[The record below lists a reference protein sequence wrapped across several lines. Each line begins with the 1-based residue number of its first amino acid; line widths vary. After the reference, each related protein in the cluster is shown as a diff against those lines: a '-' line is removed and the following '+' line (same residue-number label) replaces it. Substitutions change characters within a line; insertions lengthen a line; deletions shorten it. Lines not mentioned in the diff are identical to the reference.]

1 MPRER
6 VPMRRIQEILRLRYE
21 KHLSFSQ
28 IGRAC
33 GISKTAAQTCVR
45 RAQAAGFSWP
55 LPEGL
60 DDIGLE
66 KLLYPP
72 AIAMDIPG
80 NLPDFPKIHQEL
92 RKKGVT
98 LQLLWSEYRQGCP
111 DGYGYSRFCDL
122 YRIWEKKLDVVM
134 RQDHKAGEKLF
145 VDYSGLR
152 LEVVDRSTGEIR
164 EAEIFVA
171 VSGASSLTYAEATW
185 SQGLTDWVASHVR
198 AFEFFGGVHELLVPD
213 NLKAGVTTAH
223 RYDPEVN
230 PTYQEMA
237 RHYGCAVVPARV
249 RKPRDKAKV
258 EVGVQG
264 VERRILAVLRN
275 RTFFTLEE
283 LNRAIWELLEAYNAR
298 AFQKMPGS
306 RKSLFETLEKPVLR
320 PLPQERY
327 EFAEWRKAR
336 VNIDYH
342 VEVDKHYYS
351 VPYQLVREEIE
362 VRRTANVVEMYQRG
376 RRVAS
381 HTRSHVKYGYST
393 QDSHMPQSHR
403 EYAGWSPA
411 KLASWAA
418 QAGEATKAVVEKIMG
433 SRSHPQQ
440 GFRPC
445 LGIMRLGKKYG
456 YERLEGACRRALHLP
471 VPRYRHI
478 ESILKSGLD
487 QEPMKVT
494 PVSPALVHEHL
505 RGAAYYQSQN

>member
-1 MPRER
+1 MARER
-6 VPMRRIQEILRLRYE
+6 VPMRQIREILRLRYE
-21 KHLSFSQ
+21 QVLSFSQ

-45 RAQAAGFSWP
+45 RAQAAGITWP
-55 LPEGL
+55 LPEAL
-60 DDIGLE
+60 DDSGLE
-66 KLLYPP
+66 NLLFPP
-72 AIAMDIPG
+72 AIAVAFSR
-80 NLPDFPKIHQEL
+80 NLPDFSKIHHEL

-98 LQLLWSEYRQGCP
+98 LQLLWSEYIQGNSE
-111 DGYGYSRFCDL
+111 GYTYSRFCQL

-145 VDYSGLR
+145 VDYAGMTMPIVNR
-152 LEVVDRSTGEIR
+152 ATGEIR
-164 EAEIFVA
+164 EAEVFVA
-171 VSGASSLTYAEATW
+171 VSGASSYTYAEATW
-185 SQGLTDWVASHVR
+185 SQGLTDWIASHVR

-213 NLKAGVTTAH
+213 NLKAGVTMAH
-223 RYDPEVN
+223 RYEPEVN
-230 PTYQEMA
+230 PTYQELS

-264 VERRILAVLRN
+264 VERRILAALRN

-298 AFQKMPGS
+298 PFQKMPGS
-306 RKSLFETLEKPVLR
+306 RKSLFEALEKPVLR

-342 VEVDKHYYS
+342 VEVDRHYYS
-351 VPYQLVREEIE
+351 VPYQLVREEVEI
-362 VRRTANVVEMYQRG
+362 RLTAGAVEMFRRG
-376 RRVAS
+376 HRVAS
-381 HTRSHVKYGYST
+381 HPRSNVKYRHST
-393 QDSHMPQSHR
+393 QDAHMPQSHR
-403 EYAGWSPA
+403 EYGGWSPA
-411 KLASWAA
+411 RLAAWAA
-418 QAGEATKAVVEKIMG
+418 QAGAATKEVVERIMG
-433 SRSHPQQ
+433 SHPHPQQ

-456 YERLEGACRRALHLP
+456 YERLEGACRRALSLP

-487 QEPMKVT
+487 QEPLREM